1 MSAPQVHIML
11 VEDNEDDYEAMQ
23 RSLKKSRVINPV
35 KWCRSGEEALDHL
48 YKRGKSAGDP
58 DHRIPD
64 LILLDLNMPGI
75 DGRYVLGIIKGDPTL
90 RSIPVVVLT
99 TSTDRKDI
107 EKCYDIGAN
116 SYIQKPV
123 SFDALTEAVSTM
135 KDYWF
140 NVAILPPHPSEI

>member
-1 MSAPQVHIML
+1 MTTTVTAKLRVLI
-11 VEDNEDDYEAMQ
+11 VDD
-23 RSLKKSRVINPV
+23 SRVMREMIA
-35 KWCRSGEEALDHL
+35 RALGLSALPIASIDQ
-48 YKRGKSAGDP
+48 AGDGAAALVAVRAKP
-58 DHRIPD
+58 YD

-123 SFDALTEAVSTM
+123 SFDGLTEAVSTM